1 MNASAPNRNGA
12 EPPSAED
19 RLLAGLTGR
28 VIEVGAGNGMNFSH
42 YPSTVTEV
50 VAVEPD
56 DHLRV
61 LADQATARAA
71 ARVRVVAGHATALPA
86 EDASFDA
93 AVTSLVLCSF
103 PDVPAALAEIRGYS
117 NPAASLFFRTRR
129 SAKSWLGLL
138 EDAITPL
145 WSRVAVAVTRIG
157 TPRRRFV
164 LRDSPSQ
171 ILTGFRMRR
180 CAFIRRTL
188 MSSAAPSRARRV
200 SDRENNGAYSRI
212 RRTGGGRH
220 GPHLEATPQRQS
232 GP

>member
-1 MNASAPNRNGA
+1 MADLAQFQHPRFA
-12 EPPSAED
+12 RMYERISAESERRGTAEHRD

-71 ARVRVVAGHATALPA
+71 APVRVVAGHATALPA

-103 PDVPAALAEIRGYS
+103 PDVPAALAEIRRVLKPGGQ
-117 NPAASLFFRTRR
+117 LRFFEHVR

-145 WSRVAVAVTRIG
+145 WSRV
-157 TPRRRFV
+157 
-164 LRDSPSQ
+164 
-171 ILTGFRMRR
+171 
-180 CAFIRRTL
+180 
-188 MSSAAPSRARRV
+188 
-200 SDRENNGAYSRI
+200 
-212 RRTGGGRH
+212 GGGCHPNRDTAAAIRAAGFDIADLDRFSYAPLRFYPSH
-220 GPHLEATPQRQS
+220 AHVLGRAQPSPASQ
-232 GP
+232 